1 MMEPLTKEWAEGALK
16 AVRATIDKYENNDY
30 EDDGEGCP
38 FCTFDFINGDCCSCS
53 ICPWTIF
60 EKQRCIDADYRSDP
74 IPLRLHRLRGWEKR
88 LINILGRS
96 DL

>member
-1 MMEPLTKEWAEGALK
+1 MKPLTKEWARRALK
-16 AVRATIDKYENNDY
+16 AVRATIDKYESNY
-30 EDDGEGCP
+30 YSKTCP
-38 FCTFDFINGDCCSCS
+38 LCRFDMMIGRGTCS
-53 ICPWTIF
+53 ICPWTVF